1 MFFRW
6 NPNVPWNHNK
16 IWKPNIPNVPRYQIS
31 SQPEWHLHTRIA
43 DHQSS
48 KASCFHDVLGN
59 VSLSRLGSQI
69 LVVTD
74 RSKRLSGLQM
84 FSLKIVKNTCLY
96 NNGSHVVNPVPI
108 FWQMVS
114 DMWRLAA
121 FNPDLRETECQT
133 DPLNLPSLSNCAANL
148 MFLSCPSWIN
158 WSSETAT
165 IFPWWSSTKQLQS
178 RNRQDLNKIE
188 SNGKILFRNEN
199 WQRLLRPWVWKRSGM
214 KPLIL
219 LKMSVT
225 PPLEQYQ

>member
-1 MFFRW
+1 MSHEITTKFG
-6 NPNVPWNHNK
+6 NPTFPMSQG
-16 IWKPNIPNVPRYQIS
+16 IRYLHTL
-31 SQPEWHLHTRIA
+31 EWHLHTRIA

-121 FNPDLRETECQT
+121 FNPNQETELQT
-133 DPLNLPSLSNCAANL
+133 DPLNLPSLSSCAANL
-148 MFLSCPSWIN
+148 MFLSCPSGK
-158 WSSETAT
+158 
-165 IFPWWSSTKQLQS
+165 STEAPKRPPFS
-178 RNRQDLNKIE
+178 HDEVRPSNSKGEIAKTWTKLNPMAR
-188 SNGKILFRNEN
+188 FF
-199 WQRLLRPWVWKRSGM
+199 SGIRID
-214 KPLIL
+214 KGF
-219 LKMSVT
+219 
-225 PPLEQYQ
+225 